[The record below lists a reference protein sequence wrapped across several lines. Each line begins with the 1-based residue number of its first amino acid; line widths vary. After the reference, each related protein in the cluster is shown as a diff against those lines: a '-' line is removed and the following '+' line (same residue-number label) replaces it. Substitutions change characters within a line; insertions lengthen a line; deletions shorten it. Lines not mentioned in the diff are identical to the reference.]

1 MDEVEPKRGAV
12 PLHCVRV
19 IPRLDIKGPN
29 VVKGVHLEGL
39 RVLGKPERFSR
50 HYYENG
56 ADEIL
61 FVDVVASLY
70 GRNSMHDIIRST
82 AREIAIPLTVA
93 GGLRTLEDIREV
105 LQAGADKVSLNT
117 AAIARPE
124 LIREAARRFGSSTIV
139 VSIEAIRQPG
149 GNYLAYT
156 DNGREHTGVDA
167 FDWAVRAAELGAGE
181 ILITSVDR
189 EGTGKGFDL
198 ELTRRVASSVGIP
211 VIACGGAGCAEHVR
225 EVMVEGE
232 ADAVALASVLHYEL
246 ICMHPASRDDFASE
260 GNVTFLR
267 GLVGAPV
274 RTGTSLPEIKR
285 TLEAAGV
292 PVRPASSR
300 TGHA

>member
-1 MDEVEPKRGAV
+1 M
-12 PLHCVRV
+12 HCVRV

-29 VVKGVHLEGL
+29 VVKGIHLEGL

-82 AREIAIPLTVA
+82 ARDIAIPLTVA
-93 GGLRTLEDIREV
+93 GGLRSIDDIREV
-105 LQAGADKVSLNT
+105 LREGADKVSLNT

-124 LIREAARRFGSSTIV
+124 LVREAVRRFGSSTIV
-139 VSIEAIRQPG
+139 VAIEAIRQPDG
-149 GNYLAYT
+149 TYLAYT

-181 ILITSVDR
+181 ILITSVDQ
-189 EGTGKGFDL
+189 EGTGKGFDM
-198 ELTRRVASSVGIP
+198 ELTRRVATSVGIP
-211 VIACGGAGCAEHVR
+211 VIACGGAGTPEHVR
-225 EVMVEGE
+225 DVVVDAR
-232 ADAVALASVLHYEL
+232 ADAVAVASLLHYDL
-246 ICMHPASRDDFASE
+246 IAGMPETRDDYAAE

-267 GLVGAPV
+267 KQGRAALRP
-274 RTGTSLPEIKR
+274 GTSLPDLKGA
-285 TLEAAGV
+285 LAGWGV
-292 PVRPASSR
+292 PVRPVVVEAR
-300 TGHA
+300 HA

>member
-1 MDEVEPKRGAV
+1 M
-12 PLHCVRV
+12 HCVRV

-50 HYYENG
+50 HYYESG

-82 AREIAIPLTVA
+82 ARDIAIPLTVA

-117 AAIARPE
+117 AVIARPE
-124 LIREAARRFGSSTIV
+124 LVREASRRFGSSTIV
-139 VSIEAIRQPG
+139 VSIEAIRQPDG
-149 GNYLAYT
+149 SYLAYT
-156 DNGREHTGVDA
+156 DNGREHTGMDA

-211 VIACGGAGCAEHVR
+211 VIACGGAGGAGHVR
-225 EVMVEGE
+225 EAIIEGE

-246 ICMHPASRDDFASE
+246 IGNHPSPRDDFAGE

-267 GLVGAPV
+267 KQGRNPS
-274 RTGTSLPEIKR
+274 RNGTSLPDIKR
-285 TLEAAGV
+285 ALAEAGV
-292 PVRPASSR
+292 PVRPVPEKA
-300 TGHA
+300 GHA